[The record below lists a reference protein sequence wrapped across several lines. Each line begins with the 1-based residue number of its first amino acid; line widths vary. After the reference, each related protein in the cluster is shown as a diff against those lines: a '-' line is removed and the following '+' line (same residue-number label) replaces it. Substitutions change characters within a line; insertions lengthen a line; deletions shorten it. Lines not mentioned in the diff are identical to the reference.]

1 MLAEATR
8 RSSNGWTS
16 AQSRRLR
23 LKRNRS
29 RKPSRRSPRK
39 PSQRRKK
46 PNRRKPANSRPGII
60 ISPPV
65 PHEDGLFLSG
75 LRLSIFRQGLPLCF
89 RGPDQ
94 RDNAHKVDR
103 GHDDA
108 YRAEGHQRAQPAQQ
122 ERKRR
127 CQVADGIVAEAD
139 AGAAQAR
146 GEYLREVRSEEHTSE
161 L

>member
-8 RSSNGWTS
+8 RSSNGWSS

-23 LKRNRS
+23 LKRNRP

-122 ERKRR
+122 ER
-127 CQVADGIVAEAD
+127 VASAIVCDGVS
-139 AGAAQAR
+139 AQAVVFAS
-146 GEYLREVRSEEHTSE
+146 EYRSEESR
-161 L
+161 